1 MSHLIISENCPVIE
15 NILQSNK
22 TMEFNS
28 TDNQDLYIENKKK
41 LGNEWYYYNKKIEY
55 KYNSWGY
62 RCKEFDDL
70 NDDYILTF
78 GCSFTE
84 GIGLHRSDMWTT
96 KLGKKTGL
104 DVFNLG
110 MGGTGVDFQFYN
122 TTLIHNYILKKNKP
136 PKLVIYQWPFEHRTT
151 YLFKESIVDKE
162 VIGLLPFSVSH
173 ESENVYYFEKWYSH
187 SFIENE
193 GELIKQSNIYPMV
206 CNNIWKS
213 MGIDV
218 INWTWETDFTMKH
231 CDIFSND
238 IELHNIIDTTNYTAR
253 DCTHNGHLSQ
263 DIVVDF
269 LLDKISSLIN

>member
-1 MSHLIISENCPVIE
+1 MSHLIISENCPIIE

-41 LGNEWYYYNKKIEY
+41 LGNEWYYYDKKIEY

-84 GIGLHRSDMWTT
+84 GIGLDCSDMWTN

-104 DVFNLG
+104 DIFNLG

-122 TTLIHNYILKKNKP
+122 TTLIHNYILKKNKL

-173 ESENVYYFEKWYSH
+173 ESENVHYFEKWYSH
-187 SFIENE
+187 GFIENE

-218 INWTWETDFTMKH
+218 INWTWETDFTMKNK
-231 CDIFSND
+231 DMFSNN
-238 IELHNIIDTTNYTAR
+238 INLYNIIDTTNYTAR

-263 DIVVDF
+263 DLVVDF

>member
-1 MSHLIISENCPVIE
+1 MSHLIISENCPIIE

-84 GIGLHRSDMWTT
+84 GIGLDYSDMWTT
-96 KLGKKTGL
+96 KLSKKTGL
-104 DVFNLG
+104 DVFNMG

-122 TTLIHNYILKKNKP
+122 TTLIHNYILKKNKL

-173 ESENVYYFEKWYSH
+173 KSENVHYFEKWYSH
-187 SFIENE
+187 GFIENE

-218 INWTWETDFTMKH
+218 INWTWETDFTMKNK
-231 CDIFSND
+231 DMFSNN
-238 IELHNIIDTTNYTAR
+238 INLYNIIDTTNYTAR

-263 DIVVDF
+263 DLVVYF
-269 LLDKISSLIN
+269 LLDKIGSLIN

>member
-1 MSHLIISENCPVIE
+1 MSHLIISENCPIIE

-84 GIGLHRSDMWTT
+84 GIGLDYSDMWTT
-96 KLGKKTGL
+96 KLSKKTGL
-104 DVFNLG
+104 DVFNMG

-173 ESENVYYFEKWYSH
+173 ESENVHYFEKWYSH
-187 SFIENE
+187 GFIENE

-218 INWTWETDFTMKH
+218 INWTWETDFTMKNKVM
-231 CDIFSND
+231 FSNN
-238 IELHNIIDTTNYTAR
+238 INLYNIIDTTNYTAR

-263 DIVVDF
+263 DLVVDF
-269 LLDKISSLIN
+269 LLNKISSLIN